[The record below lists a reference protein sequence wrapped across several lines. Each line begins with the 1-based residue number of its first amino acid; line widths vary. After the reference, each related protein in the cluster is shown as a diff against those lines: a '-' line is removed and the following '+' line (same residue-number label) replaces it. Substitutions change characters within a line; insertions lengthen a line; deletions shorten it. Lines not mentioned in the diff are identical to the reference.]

1 MKGKMRIRWYSIA
14 LSVLCLSACQ
24 VKRPDTVLPDA
35 TMENVLYDYHIAK
48 AMGEDIPYND
58 SYKKVLYVE
67 SVFKKYGIT
76 QAQFDSS
83 MVWFARNPDALTKV
97 YEKVNQ
103 RLKARRDGINHLI
116 ALRENRPKSSRP
128 GDSIDVW
135 FGQRIYQLTGMPLDN
150 KVAFTIPS
158 DSNFHSRDTLRWSV
172 RFQMLGK
179 AADVLTAPVMG
190 MQVAYAK
197 DTVISTMLHVLK
209 EGTNTLTLYADTLG
223 DIKEI
228 RGFVYYP
235 KQEEAGDL
243 LLDRISLMRYHAKDS
258 LPAIA
263 ADTLQADSLRA
274 DSLRKD
280 SLPKAKEDVQKLQE
294 TPSQQEERSEER
306 ARPRPGVN
314 NVPVSNNTSTLKSGQ
329 RLQKATLKKQNVVP
343 LKTRM
348 REE

>member
-67 SVFKKYGIT
+67 SVFKKHGIT

-116 ALRENRPKSSRP
+116 ALREKRPKSSRP

-158 DSNFHSRDTLRWSV
+158 DSRMERAIMSDVQSCVEDKAVSFSGFFGEEASALASLFLSTEASAQSISEQYRKNNRTVIERSWFWSV
-172 RFQMLGK
+172 GK
-179 AADVLTAPVMG
+179 IYNRNTPD
-190 MQVAYAK
+190 
-197 DTVISTMLHVLK
+197 
-209 EGTNTLTLYADTLG
+209 GTNVCFGIFGIVIPYVAWEDFILMN
-223 DIKEI
+223 
-228 RGFVYYP
+228 
-235 KQEEAGDL
+235 EE
-243 LLDRISLMRYHAKDS
+243 
-258 LPAIA
+258 
-263 ADTLQADSLRA
+263 
-274 DSLRKD
+274 
-280 SLPKAKEDVQKLQE
+280 
-294 TPSQQEERSEER
+294 
-306 ARPRPGVN
+306 
-314 NVPVSNNTSTLKSGQ
+314 
-329 RLQKATLKKQNVVP
+329 
-343 LKTRM
+343 
-348 REE
+348 